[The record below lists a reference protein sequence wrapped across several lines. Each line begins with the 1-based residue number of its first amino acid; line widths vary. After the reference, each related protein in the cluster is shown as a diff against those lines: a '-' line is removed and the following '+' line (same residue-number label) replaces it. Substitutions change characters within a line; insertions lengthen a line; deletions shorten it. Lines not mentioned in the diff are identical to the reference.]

1 MMQLIKQLLKSNFLR
16 ILAIG
21 YSLFVTVIMLVPIT
35 KGPKVNIP
43 FFDKI
48 VHALLYFLFAII
60 WLFYFRSLGKES
72 KSIYVFVSI
81 ALFIYGIIIE
91 VLQGSYIVTRTHDNW
106 DIVANAT
113 GIIIGVLVFYK
124 AKDTFLSK
132 K

>member
-21 YSLFVTVIMLVPIT
+21 YSLFVTVIMLVPVT
-35 KGPKVNIP
+35 KGSKVNIP

-60 WLFYFRSLGKES
+60 WLLYFRSLEKES
-72 KSIYVFVSI
+72 KSIYVLVSI

-91 VLQGSYIVTRTHDNW
+91 VLQGSYIAARTHDNW

>member
-1 MMQLIKQLLKSNFLR
+1 MMQLIKQLLKSKFLR

-21 YSLFVTVIMLVPIT
+21 YSLFVTVIMLVPVT
-35 KGPKVNIP
+35 KGPKVSIP

-48 VHALLYFLFAII
+48 VHALLYSLFVII
-60 WLFYFRSLGKES
+60 WLLYLRSLGKES
-72 KSIYVFVSI
+72 KSIYVLVSL
-81 ALFIYGIIIE
+81 ALFIYGIVIE
-91 VLQGSYIVTRTHDNW
+91 VLQGSYIATRTHDNW

-113 GIIIGVLVFYK
+113 GIFIGMVVFYK

>member
-21 YSLFVTVIMLVPIT
+21 YSLFVTVIMLVPVT

-48 VHALLYFLFAII
+48 VHAILYFLFAII
-60 WLFYFRSLGKES
+60 WLLYFRSFGTES
-72 KSIYVFVSI
+72 RSVYVLVSI
-81 ALFIYGIIIE
+81 AFFIYGIVIE
-91 VLQGSYIVTRTHDNW
+91 VLQGSFIATRTHDNW

-113 GIIIGVLVFYK
+113 GIFIGIIVFYK
-124 AKDTFLSK
+124 AKDIFLSK

>member
-1 MMQLIKQLLKSNFLR
+1 MQLIKQLLKSKFLR

-21 YSLFVTVIMLVPIT
+21 YSLFVTVIMLVPVT
-35 KGPKVNIP
+35 KGPKVSIP

-48 VHALLYFLFAII
+48 VHALLYSLFVII
-60 WLFYFRSLGKES
+60 WLLYLRSLGKES
-72 KSIYVFVSI
+72 KSIYVLVSV
-81 ALFIYGIIIE
+81 ALFIYGIVIE
-91 VLQGSYIVTRTHDNW
+91 VLQGSYIATRTHDNW

-113 GIIIGVLVFYK
+113 GIFIGMVVFYK